1 MIEVPKGVKTENATE
16 KNKQTNKLRK
26 DNKFSTQVDIYIYI
40 YIYTHT
46 KRIPHVY
53 QTDDRKKIT

>member
-16 KNKQTNKLRK
+16 KNKQTNKLMK

-40 YIYTHT
+40 YTHQTYTT
-46 KRIPHVY
+46 CIPN
-53 QTDDRKKIT
+53 R

>member
-16 KNKQTNKLRK
+16 KNKQTNKLMK

-40 YIYTHT
+40 HTPNVYHMYT
-46 KRIPHVY
+46 KQMI
-53 QTDDRKKIT
+53 